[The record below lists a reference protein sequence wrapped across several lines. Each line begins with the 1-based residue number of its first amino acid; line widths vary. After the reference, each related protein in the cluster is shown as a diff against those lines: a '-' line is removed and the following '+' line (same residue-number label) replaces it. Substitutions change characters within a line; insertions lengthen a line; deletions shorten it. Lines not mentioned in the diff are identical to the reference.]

1 MLVVAWPAVDIL
13 LHVLAKDSTG
23 WNGIIHTP
31 APCLEPMV
39 EQGLS
44 DCAVTGRSSDPQGQ
58 CGFRARGK
66 DDFAGCEPKGKKMK
80 FSCLSFRQPYAG
92 FVLNGVKTLETRWHP
107 LLKSHRNCTIAI
119 HIAQRDWEDSCWREL
134 LVERLQMSP
143 GQIQALLWEGEKFGR
158 GVIAGLVDI
167 GETLQYPENL
177 APDEVVEL
185 ENQAVLTN
193 LRQKYLTVV
202 SNPRWLLEPVPQK
215 GGKDVFEVDIPEHLI
230 PVAYKV

>member
-1 MLVVAWPAVDIL
+1 MRKTQLASSLFSDIL
-13 LHVLAKDSTG
+13 GSSSVPFSHPVITRRALDY
-23 WNGIIHTP
+23 
-31 APCLEPMV
+31 
-39 EQGLS
+39 
-44 DCAVTGRSSDPQGQ
+44 GRESLL
-58 CGFRARGK
+58 CV
-66 DDFAGCEPKGKKMK
+66 
-80 FSCLSFRQPYAG
+80 FSLG
-92 FVLNGVKTLETRWHP
+92 T
-107 LLKSHRNCTIAI
+107 
-119 HIAQRDWEDSCWREL
+119 
-134 LVERLQMSP
+134 
-143 GQIQALLWEGEKFGR
+143 
-158 GVIAGLVDI
+158 GLVDI